1 MADVQ
6 ERSFWKDY
14 QEAYQEMIQQTATQ
28 HAPWYVVPADNK
40 WFTRL
45 VVASAIL
52 EALSDLN
59 LAFPD
64 VDKSKRKGLA
74 GVRAS
79 LLAQKD

>member
-14 QEAYQEMIQQTATQ
+14 QEAYEEMIQQTASK
-28 HAPWYVVPADNK
+28 HAPWFVVPADNK
-40 WFTRL
+40 WFTRV
-45 VVASAIL
+45 VVAGAIL

-59 LAFPD
+59 LSFPD
-64 VDKSKRKGLA
+64 VEKSKKKELQT
-74 GVRAS
+74 VRTS